1 MTSND
6 LRSFADRLPLA
17 YIASV
22 SGGTRIRAG
31 VLGIVLLP
39 KIREEAEVVADE
51 LTRPPHIALR
61 HSDDVVWCQR
71 TVEDDFALRSAFDHV
86 HVRFVATF
94 VARVHDDAKP
104 LKLHTRHLS
113 MITYAV

>member
-1 MTSND
+1 
-6 LRSFADRLPLA
+6 LPLA

-22 SGGTRIRAG
+22 SGGTGIRAR

-39 KIREEAEVVADE
+39 EVREEAEIVADE
-51 LTRPPHIALR
+51 LTCPPHIALR
-61 HSDDVVWCQR
+61 HSDDVVW
-71 TVEDDFALRSAFDHV
+71 VSANLEDNLAFRSAFDHV
-86 HVRFVATF
+86 HVRLVATF
-94 VARVHDDAKP
+94 VARVHDDTKP